1 MCAIDGESIYIYVS
15 RNRTTMAGFQL
26 IIGDRIEQRTRTLK
40 HTYTTY
46 HVVGGIVNTNSLL
59 ELPECISVYIYIA
72 MARYGCRSSMRNAC
86 LSNKR
91 GELVECGDIFWCA
104 TYIYISVVC
113 LLPAIVCVS
122 VYIYMCL
129 LYTHSLSI
137 EPHKH
142 NPTHYRASTTRTL
155 PQFQQYMI
163 RERGKR
169 ISGTQANWYF
179 IVIESTH
186 LAGSAQSPLH
196 TRSNATARPASS
208 SSFVFVVVVVVV
220 DSFHLR
226 VVLPLPSIMYI

>member
-1 MCAIDGESIYIYVS
+1 MCNIYIYICCVPFARDCVS
-15 RNRTTMAGFQL
+15 
-26 IIGDRIEQRTRTLK
+26 
-40 HTYTTY
+40 
-46 HVVGGIVNTNSLL
+46 
-59 ELPECISVYIYIA
+59 
-72 MARYGCRSSMRNAC
+72 
-86 LSNKR
+86 
-91 GELVECGDIFWCA
+91 
-104 TYIYISVVC
+104 
-113 LLPAIVCVS
+113 VS

-142 NPTHYRASTTRTL
+142 NPTHYRASTTRRTL

-163 RERGKR
+163 RERGTR